1 MVDKGRTYM
10 LRDDPDA
17 PTKLTVDRL
26 DVKPLDLI
34 MVHFTCE
41 DGSKGAMDLWTFAQF
56 YIKHPVR

>member
-1 MVDKGRTYM
+1 MPDQGRTYL
-10 LRDDPDA
+10 LRDDPA
-17 PTKLTVDRL
+17 GTSPLTIDRL